1 MTPEQ
6 KIART
11 KKLVSAARALLSLQ
25 VGLAVGAKRV
35 ADALHLLDHEVCDK
49 HSVFFDFYRAIPA
62 DIPLGNVR
70 LLWQSDAMIR
80 TDSKLAEIENI
91 YREKLLSE
99 CAVIIRTYS

>member
-1 MTPEQ
+1 MTLEQ

-35 ADALHLLDHEVCDK
+35 ADALYHLDPEMRGK
-49 HSVFFDFYRAIPA
+49 HTVFSAFYDAIPA

-80 TDSKLAEIENI
+80 TDAQLAEIESR

-99 CAVIIRTYS
+99 CAVIIRTYG